1 MNRIMNNKNDI
12 LESWIM
18 VEHLSEGNINLND
31 KAILTFSGLWQQ
43 DYYAVMLDKMN
54 KSRVGNYKNSGAVI
68 YFDIFPFSE
77 VIDYLRKKY
86 KLKPTEQEIT
96 IENKFSFALYFD
108 KELNFVSEMTFLT
121 ESYYIRNKRRIP
133 KENEFMEF
141 EAEKRKEFEELF
153 ECSEDDDYIIHFNRT
168 ISLILK
174 KYNILIENCRIQI
187 LKNIEI
193 DATNLHSFFI
203 ADLEKAKKIHSDNLD
218 KYIVANSIERINL
231 NSKKESKGFNHG
243 AFDDILQPKNYP
255 VARFPSNPQ
264 FSLAFMQQV
273 AVNLSI
279 GFDNN
284 QIRSV
289 NGPPGTG
296 KTKLLK
302 DIFSELIVEQ

>member
-1 MNRIMNNKNDI
+1 MNNKNDI

-133 KENEFMEF
+133 KEN
-141 EAEKRKEFEELF
+141 
-153 ECSEDDDYIIHFNRT
+153 
-168 ISLILK
+168 
-174 KYNILIENCRIQI
+174 
-187 LKNIEI
+187 
-193 DATNLHSFFI
+193 
-203 ADLEKAKKIHSDNLD
+203 
-218 KYIVANSIERINL
+218 
-231 NSKKESKGFNHG
+231 
-243 AFDDILQPKNYP
+243 
-255 VARFPSNPQ
+255 
-264 FSLAFMQQV
+264 
-273 AVNLSI
+273 
-279 GFDNN
+279 
-284 QIRSV
+284 
-289 NGPPGTG
+289 
-296 KTKLLK
+296 
-302 DIFSELIVEQ
+302 

>member
-1 MNRIMNNKNDI
+1 MNNKNDI

-54 KSRVGNYKNSGAVI
+54 KSRVGNYKNSGTVI

-174 KYNILIENCRIQI
+174 KYNILI
-187 LKNIEI
+187 
-193 DATNLHSFFI
+193 
-203 ADLEKAKKIHSDNLD
+203 
-218 KYIVANSIERINL
+218 
-231 NSKKESKGFNHG
+231 
-243 AFDDILQPKNYP
+243 
-255 VARFPSNPQ
+255 
-264 FSLAFMQQV
+264 
-273 AVNLSI
+273 
-279 GFDNN
+279 
-284 QIRSV
+284 
-289 NGPPGTG
+289 
-296 KTKLLK
+296 
-302 DIFSELIVEQ
+302 